1 MFAIANT
8 HAQVRF
14 PLMCAVLIAGSAAI
28 TASAEVIVAPNSL
41 AAVDGNF
48 FGDTA
53 NVGPLRY
60 MQVYNASQ
68 FANLSGPALL
78 TQFALRPDSIPGPSG
93 PKTPIYRVFAST
105 TSRTVADL
113 STTFNTNL
121 GADNTLVFEGPLAL
135 TTANLPGLGNTRQF
149 DIVFPMTTS
158 FPYDPAAGSLLLDFQ
173 IAGSSGTPI
182 RRDAQ
187 TGDPNTTIL
196 TGFGSAT
203 AVTGN
208 KPGFGFVTEFTFEP
222 IPGTDVLPG
231 DYDKNSVVDV
241 ADYIVW
247 RSMTGQAGSGLAA
260 DGDASGMIDDADYT
274 IWRAHFGAF
283 AARAGSVDGTAERS
297 SESTA
302 VPEPSTFRALIV
314 FTSVMLFGCP
324 PRIGH

>member
-1 MFAIANT
+1 MFAIANA

-14 PLMCAVLIAGSAAI
+14 PLMCAVLVAGSAAI
-28 TASAEVIVAPNSL
+28 TASAELIVAPNSL

-68 FANLSGPALL
+68 FASLSGPALL

-93 PKTPIYRVFAST
+93 PKTPTYRVFAST

-121 GADNTLVFEGPLAL
+121 GADNTLVFEGPLVL
-135 TTANLPGLGNTRQF
+135 TTANLPGPGNTRQF

-173 IAGSSGTPI
+173 IAGSMGTPI

-187 TGDPNTTIL
+187 TGDPNTTIV
-196 TGFGSAT
+196 TGFGSST

-208 KPGFGFVTEFTFEP
+208 KPGFGFVTEFTFEAMP
-222 IPGTDVLPG
+222 DPDILLG
-231 DYDKNSVVDV
+231 DYNQNGAVDA
-241 ADYIVW
+241 ADYAVW
-247 RSMTGQAGSGLAA
+247 RSTLGQAGAGLAA
-260 DGDASGMIDDADYT
+260 DGDASGTIDQADYD
-274 IWRAHFGAF
+274 IWRAHFGTT
-283 AARAGSVDGTAERS
+283 AGSAAIALGFAERPAS
-297 SESTA
+297 NAA
-302 VPEPSTFRALIV
+302 VPEPSTISALAAFAFAV
-314 FTSVMLFGCP
+314 LFGY
-324 PRIGH
+324 RLRVGH